1 MQHPLIM
8 RNFLLIIS
16 VGFGIIPIPQQC
28 IFLTFQFLFDANKP
42 LRIFIL
48 KKFLNGTK
56 LVQISL
62 KRKILQTTIILPL
75 EEWIFLFI
83 YITSG
88 KGLYEC
94 IAWREQGVILW
105 HIFSSSL
112 QSMQMSPILHICQ
125 WPYFD
130 NKMKG
135 RL

>member
-83 YITSG
+83 FITSG
-88 KGLYEC
+88 KGLLCEC
-94 IAWREQGVILW
+94 IWVWWEQGVILW
-105 HIFSSSL
+105 HIFSSPL
-112 QSMQMSPILHICQ
+112 QSMQMSHC
-125 WPYFD
+125 PYFD
-130 NKMKG
+130 NKIKG

>member
-1 MQHPLIM
+1 MQHSLIM
-8 RNFLLIIS
+8 RNFLLIFS
-16 VGFGIIPIPQQC
+16 VGFDIKPQQC

-42 LRIFIL
+42 LMIFIL

-56 LVQISL
+56 LVQISF